1 MRIGIISNSDQ
12 FIPLAYTLA
21 NNSLQVCIFFT
32 PGEDS
37 YVHQKVS
44 AFASASRL
52 PLVNGKEV
60 EDVYTWISQF
70 KPDVVFVYGF
80 RHLLDVTKFSGIPVF
95 NIHPGALP
103 SFRGPVPVFWQLKKG
118 VSHLTLSIHVLSSR
132 FDDGTVVWMQRIPDQ
147 PHYNY
152 ALVHHVFS
160 QLVIE
165 GVYFILHALAA
176 KLPLPAITD
185 PSGMPPAYHKRPVS
199 EDVLINWEQMPA
211 TVICNLVRACN
222 PWNKGASTILDGQEV
237 KLMDAMQT
245 GMETTLS
252 PGTVSREGTHLLIA
266 TADQQL
272 LHINMLQL
280 HDTFVPA
287 YQAAYYGIEP
297 GKRLGIR

>member
-37 YVHQKVS
+37 YVHQKVN
-44 AFASASRL
+44 AFANATGLS
-52 PLVNGKEV
+52 LVSG
-60 EDVYTWISQF
+60 EDVYGWISEY

-80 RHLLDVTKFSGIPVF
+80 RHLLDVTQFSIPVF

-118 VSHLTLSIHVLSSR
+118 VSHLCLSIHVLSSR
-132 FDDGTVVWMQRIPDQ
+132 FDDGTVVWARSIPDQ

-152 ALVHHVFS
+152 ALVHQVFS

-165 GVYFILHALAA
+165 GVYFILHALSS

-185 PSGMPPAYHKRPVS
+185 GMPSAYHKRPAP
-199 EDVLINWEQMPA
+199 EDVLINWEHMSA

-222 PWNKGASTILDGQEV
+222 PWNKGASTILNGQEV
-237 KLMDAMQT
+237 KLMDAMYT

-252 PGTVSREGTHLLIA
+252 PGTISSAGAQLLIA
-266 TADQQL
+266 TADRQL
-272 LHINMLQL
+272 VHINMLQM

-287 YQAAYYGIEP
+287 YQAVYYGIEQ
-297 GKRLGIR
+297 GKRLG